1 MIYSMR
7 VRLSHMMFFCLAP
20 VIACCSGGAWQ
31 SLDKAEALLQD
42 NPSESLA
49 ILDSL
54 DSSSWGK
61 RSRSRLI
68 LLKAIALDK
77 NHINDGR
84 LADEMEEATAWYQH
98 VGNRENRL
106 RAEYYYGD
114 QLRGAGRNEES
125 AVCFMRTE
133 EEAARQG
140 NWYMAGMS
148 ARSLFYVFARTYNT
162 PEELASIKRA
172 VDYFHRAGLE
182 EHEDDARV
190 KMALACYD
198 GSLLETSD
206 SLFEVAI
213 ATAMSKKDT
222 VRLRKALSGSV
233 DLFLTPSHVVPDSV
247 ISRLSRAEE
256 LGYAIGS
263 RHLADYALAYSYLGL
278 KDEAEAYLDSAYSVC
293 KSASERAFV
302 GSRELSIRES
312 EGDADATIKLLKE
325 LDSYTNAVA
334 RESLKQSALKAQ
346 TLYLNE
352 ANEQLSHN
360 LALSRSVLVLS
371 LLSLCLL
378 IVAVLLIYKRIS
390 DRHHLE
396 VTEAKFA
403 AERQRLEAD
412 RYILACDE
420 MASFGMASIDSVGK
434 AFYSAE
440 NNPASVVKAYGA
452 IISRMREEVFMD
464 RFLENVD
471 RINNGV
477 LTKLKTQIPS
487 LSKSRVQLFA
497 YLVQGFSYSTIS
509 VIMGSNQRQN
519 LYDMRKRLIQTIEKS
534 TAVDKNLFLQYLGK
548 TPVGKTIDVAEIAH

>member
-1 MIYSMR
+1 
-7 VRLSHMMFFCLAP
+7 
-20 VIACCSGGAWQ
+20 
-31 SLDKAEALLQD
+31 
-42 NPSESLA
+42 
-49 ILDSL
+49 
-54 DSSSWGK
+54 
-61 RSRSRLI
+61 
-68 LLKAIALDK
+68 
-77 NHINDGR
+77 
-84 LADEMEEATAWYQH
+84 
-98 VGNRENRL
+98 
-106 RAEYYYGD
+106 
-114 QLRGAGRNEES
+114 
-125 AVCFMRTE
+125 MRTE